1 MACEALEYVRRAA
14 AAIALPILIASCW
27 PAFAAEPAPPPS
39 VEVTAFQVS
48 GNTLVT
54 AEAIERALS
63 PFKGRRTLEELGA
76 AARAVQRLYVAMGY
90 GGVVAY
96 VPPQTRSDGIISI
109 VVVEGRVSAVNVR
122 GAQAFNEAN
131 IRASLPDLVIGATP
145 RMRRIDAQMQISN
158 ENPSKRVRVL
168 LKPGNGPG
176 ETEAEVTVEEGS
188 VRHLTLALDNTGTSG
203 TGDYRASVAWQ
214 HANLTGHDDVFT
226 AQFQTSPTQPDRVKV
241 VSAGYRFP
249 RYRQLMVI
257 DAFAAYSDV
266 DGGSVPTAAGD
277 LRFNG
282 NGRIAGVRGT
292 WYLPRFANADQRV
305 SLGVDTREYLNRC
318 GIAGLP
324 AGACGA
330 AGASVSVQ
338 PLSLG
343 YSLQSEGAPAFG
355 LSASLQTNLKLG
367 GRYSDAASFAAV
379 RPDARVHYTALHYS
393 AFASMEVAESWDLR
407 LRVAGQYSGDA
418 LVPGEQYG
426 IGGATS
432 VRGYQ
437 EREVLGDQGL
447 LVSVELTGPNL
458 MPLVGPADRVLRV
471 FAFADAAH
479 AFNHFGTP
487 CLGAS
492 ARCTLASL
500 GIGTRFEWG
509 KLQARLALANA
520 LRDAVRTRK
529 NDSRAHFSIV
539 YTI

>member
-1 MACEALEYVRRAA
+1 MAIEALVRGRRAA
-14 AAIALPILIASCW
+14 ASIVLVLAIAGGS
-27 PAFAAEPAPPPS
+27 PAYAADAATPAS

-54 AEAIERALS
+54 AEAIERALA

-76 AARAVQRLYVAMGY
+76 AARAVQRLYVDMGY

-96 VPPQTRSDGIISI
+96 VPPQTRSDGVISL

-122 GAQAFNEAN
+122 GAQVFNEAN
-131 IRASLPDLVIGATP
+131 IRASLPDLVVGATP

-168 LKPGNGPG
+168 LKPGSGPG
-176 ETEAEVTVEEGS
+176 ETEAEVTVQEGS
-188 VRHLTLALDNTGTSG
+188 LRHVTLALDNTGTSG
-203 TGDYRASVAWQ
+203 TGEYRASVAWQ
-214 HANLTGHDDVFT
+214 HANLSGHDDVFT
-226 AQFQTSPTQPDRVKV
+226 AQFQTSPTQPDRVRV
-241 VSAGYRFP
+241 LSAGYRFP
-249 RYRQLMVI
+249 RYKQLMVV

-292 WYLPRFANADQRV
+292 WYLPRVGEADQRV
-305 SLGVDTREYLNRC
+305 SLGVDNREYLNRC

-324 AGACGA
+324 AGACGT

-343 YSLQSEGAPAFG
+343 YSLQSGGAPAFG

-379 RPDARVHYTALHYS
+379 RPDARVRYTALHYG
-393 AFASMEVAESWDLR
+393 AFASMAVAEAWDLR
-407 LRVAGQYSGDA
+407 VRFAGQFSADA

-426 IGGATS
+426 IGGVNS

-458 MPLVGPADRVLRV
+458 MPLVGPADRVLRI
-471 FAFADAAH
+471 FAFADAGQ

-487 CLGAS
+487 CLGTS
-492 ARCTLASL
+492 ARCSLASL
-500 GIGTRFEWG
+500 GIGSRFEWG
-509 KLQARLALANA
+509 RLQARLALAGA

-529 NDSRAHFSIV
+529 NDARAHFSVV